1 MDEDSKAKEDFIQ
14 NKDAWSKLIPKQF
27 TVSISQP
34 QILFGY
40 DQEQAILS
48 TKEFVAA
55 SKDFYETIRKN
66 LGSTSKTSKQ
76 HKSRIQARISKS
88 STSKLEQIKKA

>member
-1 MDEDSKAKEDFIQ
+1 MTNIVTIDIVSIKNFIQ
-14 NKDAWSKLIPKQF
+14 KNKDAWSKLIPKQF

-55 SKDFYETIRKN
+55 SKDFYETIRK
-66 LGSTSKTSKQ
+66 KFREHKHQTSKQ
-76 HKSRIQARISKS
+76 HKSRI
-88 STSKLEQIKKA
+88 

>member
-1 MDEDSKAKEDFIQ
+1 M
-14 NKDAWSKLIPKQF
+14 
-27 TVSISQP
+27 SISQP

-55 SKDFYETIRKN
+55 SKDFYETIRK
-66 LGSTSKTSKQ
+66 KFREHKHQTSKQ

-88 STSKLEQIKKA
+88 STSKLEQIKKSLNIAVLQGHLNMSLIVLMKTN